1 MDGWVIDRMDARK
14 VTTVAYLDN
23 IFGPTSERL
32 NKAMNLATERQGML
46 MKNLANVNVPNY
58 KREDMDFHLQLQD
71 AMGGQG
77 DEIDQAF
84 MRGKARNDN
93 NNSSLRLDG
102 NTVDVER
109 EVMSIAETE
118 HRFNAL
124 TEMTSRYFSGL
135 KSVIREG
142 R

>member
-1 MDGWVIDRMDARK
+1 M
-14 VTTVAYLDN
+14 AYLDN
-23 IFGPTSERL
+23 IFGPTSDRL

-58 KREDMDFHLQLQD
+58 KREDMDFNLQLQE
-71 AMGGQG
+71 AMGGEG
-77 DEIDQAF
+77 DEIDRAF
-84 MRGKARNDN
+84 MRGKARNSSDD
-93 NNSSLRLDG
+93 SSLRLDG
-102 NTVDVER
+102 NNVDVER

>member
-23 IFGPTSERL
+23 IFGPTSDRL
-32 NKAMNLATERQGML
+32 HKAMNLATERQGML

-58 KREDMDFHLQLQD
+58 KREDMDFNLQLQE
-71 AMGGQG
+71 AMGGEG
-77 DEIDQAF
+77 DQIDQAF
-84 MRGKARNDN
+84 MRGKTR
-93 NNSSLRLDG
+93 NSSDNSSIRTDG
-102 NTVDVER
+102 NNVDVER

-118 HRFNAL
+118 YRFNAL
-124 TEMTSRYFSGL
+124 TELTSRYFSGL

-142 R
+142 K